1 MTRDELI
8 TAITDLDMESD
19 KLDEMRDAFE
29 DNAAVYMALDVALVH
44 MATARKCLNDLLE
57 VTA

>member
-8 TAITDLDMESD
+8 TAITELDMELD
-19 KLDEMRDAFE
+19 KLDEIRGAFE
-29 DNAAVYMALDVALVH
+29 DNAEVYTSLYAALAH
-44 MATARKCLNDLLE
+44 MITARKCLNDLLE